1 MTDHLVIDAGSEA
14 SPTLPEA
21 AASPPESVGTKPSS
35 EPSRPAGA
43 TAPPRRWVRAVAF
56 LAVLFTAWH
65 VFASF
70 LWIAPPSP
78 LREVVPGKALASY
91 MLPFFGQSWSVF
103 APEPINGDYHFNV
116 RAVIV
121 EGGERVETGW
131 VSATDVELSMIRY
144 NLTPPRGG
152 IQSSELASDFKKAWD
167 ALGDQQRAILAERYI
182 GNADQ
187 LRSDLEESIVDGE
200 GRSVTAEQI
209 DAYLRQEERSM
220 AYATQV
226 ARAIWGPSVEEV
238 QVRVSRQNIIPFG
251 QRHNPE
257 AKRPEPKVSLDG
269 WREPRVNPGQ
279 NEDNFARVFREQYE
293 RMRQQ

>member
-1 MTDHLVIDAGSEA
+1 MTDHLVIDARSESSTTPA
-14 SPTLPEA
+14 EPGADSAVTA
-21 AASPPESVGTKPSS
+21 VTKPHS
-35 EPSRPAGA
+35 EPSQRSGTP
-43 TAPPRRWVRAVAF
+43 APPRRWVRAVAF
-56 LAVLFTAWH
+56 VAVLFTAWH

-78 LREVVPGKALASY
+78 LREVVPGKALSSY

-144 NLTPPRGG
+144 NLTPPRAG

-167 ALGDQQRAILAERYI
+167 ALGDQQRAILAERYV

-187 LRSDLEESIVDGE
+187 LRADLEDSITEGE
-200 GRSVTAEQI
+200 GASVTADQV
-209 DAYLRQEERSM
+209 DAYLQQEQRSV

-257 AKRPEPKVSLDG
+257 AKRPEPKISLDG

>member
-1 MTDHLVIDAGSEA
+1 MTDHLVIDAGSDSSTTPAEPGA
-14 SPTLPEA
+14 DSAVTA
-21 AASPPESVGTKPSS
+21 VTKPRS
-35 EPSRPAGA
+35 EPLQRSGTP
-43 TAPPRRWVRAVAF
+43 APPRRWVRAVAF
-56 LAVLFTAWH
+56 VAVLFTAWH

-78 LREVVPGKALASY
+78 LREVVPGKALSSY

-144 NLTPPRGG
+144 NLTPPRAG

-167 ALGDQQRAILAERYI
+167 ALGDQQRAILAERYV

-187 LRSDLEESIVDGE
+187 LRADLEGSITEGE
-200 GRSVTAEQI
+200 GASVTADQV
-209 DAYLRQEERSM
+209 DAYLQQEQRSV

-257 AKRPEPKVSLDG
+257 AKRPEPKISLDG

>member
-121 EGGERVETGW
+121 EDGERVETGW

-187 LRSDLEESIVDGE
+187 LRSDLEDSIADGE
-200 GRSVTAEQI
+200 GTSVTVEQI

>member
-1 MTDHLVIDAGSEA
+1 MTDHLVIDAGSESSTTPA
-14 SPTLPEA
+14 EPGADSA
-21 AASPPESVGTKPSS
+21 VTKSHS
-35 EPSRPAGA
+35 EPSQRSGTP
-43 TAPPRRWVRAVAF
+43 APPRRWVRAVAF
-56 LAVLFTAWH
+56 VAVLFTAWH

-78 LREVVPGKALASY
+78 LREVVPGKALSSY

-144 NLTPPRGG
+144 NLTPPRAG

-167 ALGDQQRAILAERYI
+167 ALGDQQRAILAERYV

-187 LRSDLEESIVDGE
+187 LRADLEGSITESE
-200 GRSVTAEQI
+200 GASVTADQV
-209 DAYLRQEERSM
+209 DAYLQQEQRSV

-257 AKRPEPKVSLDG
+257 ATRPEPKISLDG